1 MNKQYWIID
10 TDGRGESL
18 NTCEAVGPYP
28 TKKAAEKAVL
38 ADTQNFWDDAC
49 TCLKEGCD
57 KDNWCKPLLI
67 VEVIRSVVPHIT
79 ATIKLIDA

>member
-18 NTCEAVGPYP
+18 NTCEAIGPYP

-38 ADTQNFWDDAC
+38 NDIRNDWEDAC
-49 TCLKEGCD
+49 SCLKRESDTG
-57 KDNWCKPLLI
+57 WCKPLHI
-67 VEVIRSVVPHIT
+67 VEVVRSVIPKIT
-79 ATIKLIDA
+79 AKIELVDA